1 MKKKSNYINKLKKDK
16 NKLLFISIILF
27 LLLTLVLKVLP
38 KDISEV
44 LIYILFP
51 LSFLVL
57 TLVHIKTKKIN
68 WDFPIILT
76 LFYLVIGYIFIPS
89 LVNPLKL
96 IIAYLFSLIPIV
108 VLWIICKKKKKKF
121 PLEKKE
127 ETYEESKSFV
137 SNVLPFVFLIVL
149 ELYFTI
155 CTFGEAHL
163 TNNLLTILLGCF
175 IIYAFYSIFLLIFRK
190 SSTANITLAVILL
203 IIFIINEGRI
213 YYTSDTLLLTDVIFL
228 QNAGEVAGFA
238 DVTFIN
244 CLNFILFPTLLTI
257 IIFIHLFGVAVRN
270 SVKVLNIK
278 KQIIK
283 TSVFTFILLMLALP
297 TGVIDKFMVTK
308 VFNINDGEDLAI
320 TASNTRYFYRYGV
333 VPGLYGKLVEQRR
346 FEPEGYDEYSLT
358 KMLNNTD
365 QVEGTWNQPNIIV
378 VFSESFWDVSK
389 IDKIKFDKDVT
400 PNFHKLQQTQKSIE
414 MISPAYGGMSSNVE
428 FEILTGGSLNYFS
441 KGYTPYMQ
449 LFKKG
454 VSDNNPNIIQELKN
468 NGYKTKIMNSSSK
481 NMFNCST
488 VYDIYKVDEVNHL
501 FDEIDLNGQYVTDKY
516 LTDQMIE
523 YFNNKPS
530 DEKIFYFMITMG
542 GHMPYFEE
550 RYDNYDINIVESPYD
565 KDTNEVIHSY
575 AEGMYLADK
584 ELGRIYDYINTLDED
599 TIVVFFGDHLPHLST
614 PDGKD
619 ALFTTGF
626 LDDDYNLES
635 VYRQYNTTALIISNY
650 EIEHDDTEY
659 LSPDLLLTYV
669 INNMD
674 IKISQYYKWL
684 YTTKETLPS
693 SNFVVAQDTNGKIY
707 YTLGL
712 PNELQKMYDIRKQMQ
727 YMLFK

>member
-27 LLLTLVLKVLP
+27 LLLTLILKVLP

-76 LFYLVIGYIFIPS
+76 LFYLVIGYLFIPS

-283 TSVFTFILLMLALP
+283 TSVFTFILLMLVLP
-297 TGVIDKFMVTK
+297 TGVIDKYMVTK

-550 RYDNYDINIVESPYD
+550 RYDNYDVNIVESPYD

>member
-693 SNFVVAQDTNGKIY
+693 SNFVVTQDTNGKIY

>member
-1 MKKKSNYINKLKKDK
+1 MKKNNKFKKFFKDK
-16 NKLLFISIILF
+16 NSIIYSSIILF
-27 LLLTLVLKVLP
+27 LLLSFILKLIP
-38 KDISEV
+38 NDIANCLMFIV
-44 LIYILFP
+44 FP
-51 LSFLVL
+51 LSFIGY
-57 TLVHIKTKKIN
+57 TLLHIRNKKIN
-68 WDFPIILT
+68 WDFPFILMIFYIIVG
-76 LFYLVIGYIFIPS
+76 YLVIPKLID
-89 LVNPLKL
+89 PLKV
-96 IIAYLFSLIPIV
+96 IIAYLASLITLLIYK
-108 VLWIICKKKKKKF
+108 IYCKKNKKRIS
-121 PLEKKE
+121 LEKKE
-127 ETYEESKSFV
+127 ETLEENKMFISNALPLLFV
-137 SNVLPFVFLIVL
+137 VTL

-155 CTFGEAHL
+155 CTFGVLHL
-163 TNNLLTILLGCF
+163 PSNFLTIAVGL
-175 IIYAFYSIFLLIFRK
+175 IITYSLYTIFLSIFRNTSK
-190 SSTANITLAVILL
+190 ANIVLAIIFL

-244 CLNFILFPTLLTI
+244 CLNFILFPTILTI
-257 IIFIHLFGVAVRN
+257 IVLINLFRIAIRNNVSIKSYRNHFVKTMVAIFVLLF
-270 SVKVLNIK
+270 LI
-278 KQIIK
+278 
-283 TSVFTFILLMLALP
+283 LP
-297 TGVIDKFMVTK
+297 TGVVDKFMVK
-308 VFNINDGEDLAI
+308 NIFNIYDGGDFAI

-333 VPGLYGKLVEQRR
+333 ISGMYGKLIEQRR
-346 FEPEGYDEYSLT
+346 FTPDNYDEDKLNEL
-358 KMLNNTD
+358 LNNAESVD
-365 QVEGTWNQPNIIV
+365 GGWKQPNIIV

-389 IDKIKFDKDVT
+389 IEDVKFDTDVT
-400 PNFHKLQQTQKSIE
+400 PNFHKLQETGKSIE

-454 VSDNNPNIIQELKN
+454 VSEDNPNIIRELKN
-468 NGYKTKIMNSSSK
+468 NGYKTKVLNSSSK

-488 VYDIYKVDEVNHL
+488 VYDIYGVDEVNHL
-501 FDEIDLNGQYVTDKY
+501 FDEIDLGGQYVTDEY
-516 LTDQMIE
+516 LTDQMIK
-523 YFNNKPS
+523 YFDSKPS

-542 GHMPYFEE
+542 GHMPYFEG
-550 RYDNYDINIVESPYD
+550 RYDNYDVNIIDSPYD

-575 AEGMYLADK
+575 AEGIYLADK

-619 ALFTTGF
+619 AMFTTNF

-635 VYRQYNTTALIISNY
+635 VYKQYNTTALIISNY
-650 EIEHDDTEY
+650 ELPKDDTKY

-674 IKISQYYKWL
+674 IDISSYYKWL
-684 YTTKETLPS
+684 YSTKDVLPS
-693 SNFVVAQDTNGKIY
+693 SNFVVSQNNNGEKY
-707 YTLGL
+707 YTLDL
-712 PNELQKMYDIRKQMQ
+712 PLEMKNMYNTRKNMQ

>member
-27 LLLTLVLKVLP
+27 LLLTLILKVLP

-190 SSTANITLAVILL
+190 SSIANITLAVILL

-283 TSVFTFILLMLALP
+283 TSVFTFILLMLVLP

-550 RYDNYDINIVESPYD
+550 RYDNYDVNIVESPYD